1 VTYAS
6 PQALRTALE
15 HRLVNTSRDTG
26 IALDRLRR
34 RVLFERIVARLQTA
48 EPGLWVLKG
57 GMALEV
63 RLKDA
68 ARLTKDIDVGLRDVV
83 ADADDLHE
91 RLIEGLSDDP
101 FEDGFVLAVGEP
113 AALREDGGGH
123 LTWRVS
129 VSASLAGK
137 PFGRIKIDVSPRA
150 HELQATDRVALPN
163 SLDFAGIPATEVE
176 IIDVHRHAAEKFHAM
191 TRDFG
196 DRENSRV
203 RDLVDLVI
211 LIENELLRPDKV
223 ADGVRAVWAERN
235 ASNPPL
241 QLPPLPS
248 SWPERYEQLVEGH
261 DVEARTFVQAV
272 ALVQGLW
279 AQIVTSEKEQ

>member
-1 VTYAS
+1 VTYGS

-15 HRLVNTSRDTG
+15 HRLRNTSQETG

-34 RVLFERIVARLQTA
+34 RVLFERIVSRLRVA

-63 RLKDA
+63 RLNHA

-83 ADADDLHE
+83 ADAADLHE
-91 RLIEGLSDDP
+91 RLIDALAVDP
-101 FEDGFVLAVGEP
+101 FDDQFVLEVGQP
-113 AALREDGGGH
+113 TALREDGSGH

-129 VSASLAGK
+129 IAASLAGK
-137 PFGRIKIDVSPRA
+137 PFGGIKLDVSPRA
-150 HELQATDRVALPN
+150 HELQATDRLPMPN
-163 SLDFAGIPATEVE
+163 SMDFAGIPTTEVE
-176 IIDVHRHAAEKFHAM
+176 IVDVHRHAAEKFHAL

-196 DRENSRV
+196 DRENTRV

-211 LIENELLRPDKV
+211 LIEHSLLRPD
-223 ADGVRAVWAERN
+223 AFAEAAREVWAERDGTG
-235 ASNPPL
+235 PPR
-241 QLPPLPS
+241 QLPPLPV
-248 SWPERYEQLVEGH
+248 SWLTRYAQLVETHGV
-261 DVEARTFVQAV
+261 DAKTFPQAA

-279 AQIVTSEKEQ
+279 AQIYPRVEEQ

>member
-1 VTYAS
+1 MTYAS
-6 PQALRTALE
+6 PRALRIALE
-15 HRLVNTSRDTG
+15 HRLLNTSRDTG

-48 EPGLWVLKG
+48 EPGVWVLKG

-91 RLIEGLSDDP
+91 RLIDGLSNDP

-113 AALREDGGGH
+113 TALREDGGGH

-137 PFGRIKIDVSPRA
+137 PFGRIKLDVSPRA

-191 TRDFG
+191 TLDFG

-211 LIENELLRPDKV
+211 LIENELLAPEKV
-223 ADGVRAVWAERN
+223 ADATRAVWAERN
-235 ASNPPL
+235 ASEPPL

-248 SWPERYEQLVEGH
+248 SWPARYEQLVGDH
-261 DVEARTFVQAV
+261 DVEARTFLQAV
-272 ALVQGLW
+272 ALVQRLW
-279 AQIVTSEKEQ
+279 AQIFTSEKEQ